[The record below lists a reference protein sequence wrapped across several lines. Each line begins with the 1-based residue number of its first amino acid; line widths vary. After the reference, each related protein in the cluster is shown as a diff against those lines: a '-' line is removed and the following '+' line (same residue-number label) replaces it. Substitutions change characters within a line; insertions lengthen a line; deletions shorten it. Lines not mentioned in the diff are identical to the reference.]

1 MKYPFLLFLFSLLA
15 FQSYS
20 QTEKYFDYRWQ
31 PCNPEEARFYAIIN
45 KTDSGYVRKDY
56 FIHERSLQMSG
67 KYKDADC
74 TIQDGSFFYFH
85 PNGNLS
91 SLGQYVNGKRDG
103 VWQSFHSNGAARDSV
118 TFNMGG
124 IVGIRMS
131 WHANGYIA
139 DSLYVKEDGTAVN
152 ISWFDNG
159 VPSSAGRLSASGK
172 QQGKWIYYHNNGKCS
187 AIETYDEGILL
198 NKLYFDEE
206 EKPEADTTS
215 KDRDA
220 VYGNGANAWQNY
232 MARNCYFP
240 NQYKLTNADKAVVE
254 VSFEVNEAGQVE
266 NAFVSTPFHPEFDRI
281 ALKAV
286 QQSNKWKPAISH
298 NRKIKTRLI
307 QSLTFAQ
314 QD

>member
-1 MKYPFLLFLFSLLA
+1 MKYPFLVLLFSILA
-15 FQSYS
+15 FQSHS

-74 TIQDGSFFYFH
+74 NIADGYFFYFH

-91 SLGQYVNGKRDG
+91 SSGQYIDGKKDG
-103 VWQSFHSNGAARDSV
+103 LWQSFYPNGTMQDSA
-118 TFNMGG
+118 TYSMGG
-124 IVGIRMS
+124 IMGIRMS
-131 WHANGYIA
+131 WHANGFVA
-139 DSLYVKEDGTAVN
+139 DSLHANEDGTAVYV
-152 ISWFDNG
+152 SWFDNG
-159 VPSSAGRLSASGK
+159 VPSAAGRMSAEGK
-172 QQGKWIYYHNNGKCS
+172 QKGKWIYYHNNGKRS

-198 NKLYFDEE
+198 NKSYFDEE

-215 KDRDA
+215 KDREA

-232 MARNCYFP
+232 MARNSYFP
-240 NQYKLTNADKAVVE
+240 HQYKLTNADKAVVV
-254 VSFEVNEAGQVE
+254 VSFYVNEQGQVVD
-266 NAFVSTPFHPEFDRI
+266 AFVSTPFHPDFDKI

-298 NRKIKTRLI
+298 NRKIKTRLN
-307 QSLTFAQ
+307 QVLTFVQ
-314 QD
+314 NE